1 MDRWSVAVG
10 GAGDEDVGV
19 EIRLGTASDA
29 AALAA
34 IYSAGIEGRESTFET
49 RPRTADEMLAR
60 LSDPAEIHLVAL
72 VDGDVVGWAAT
83 APYSTREVYAG
94 VAEASVYV
102 LRAARGRGV
111 GTALATAL
119 ADEAS
124 ARGLHKLLGKLF
136 VENEASRRLVA
147 RCGFREV
154 GTHLRHGRL
163 DGEWRDVLLVEL
175 LLGRE

>member
-1 MDRWSVAVG
+1 MQ
-10 GAGDEDVGV
+10 
-19 EIRLGTASDA
+19 IRPATPSDA

-34 IYSAGIEGRESTFET
+34 VYNEGIDGGESTFET
-49 RPRTADEMLAR
+49 RPRTDADMRAR
-60 LSDPAEIHLVAL
+60 LSDAGEIHLVAV
-72 VDGDVVGWAAT
+72 VDGDVAGWAAT
-83 APYSTREVYAG
+83 SPYSTRDVYAG

-111 GTALATAL
+111 GTALAKAL
-119 ADEAS
+119 ADEA
-124 ARGLHKLLGKLF
+124 ARRGLHKLLGKLF

-175 LLGRE
+175 LLDAG

>member
-1 MDRWSVAVG
+1 VLLRPATL
-10 GAGDEDVGV
+10 A
-19 EIRLGTASDA
+19 DA
-29 AALAA
+29 APLAA
-34 IYSAGIEGRESTFET
+34 VYNEGIEGRESTFET
-49 RPRTADEMLAR
+49 RRRTADDMHAR
-60 LSDPAEIHLVAL
+60 LSDAREIHLVAV
-72 VDGDVVGWAAT
+72 VDDEVVGWAAT

-111 GTALATAL
+111 GTALANEL
-119 ADEAS
+119 AEEA
-124 ARGLHKLLGKLF
+124 ARRGLHKLLGKLF
-136 VENEASRRLVA
+136 VDNEASRRLVA

-175 LLGRE
+175 LLE